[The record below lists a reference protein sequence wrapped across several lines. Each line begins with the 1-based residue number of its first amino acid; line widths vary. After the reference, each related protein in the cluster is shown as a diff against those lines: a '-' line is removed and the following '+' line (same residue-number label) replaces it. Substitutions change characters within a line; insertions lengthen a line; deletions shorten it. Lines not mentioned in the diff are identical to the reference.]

1 MAVERLD
8 QMNRIGATQQDGLAR
23 QKTSVS
29 EPEPKLP
36 EAGKASSA
44 QVTLSKVTS
53 LVNTDTSRDI
63 NMECVNQIKAQIAA
77 GKLPIDTD
85 EIARKLVSDIFNF
98 S

>member
-1 MAVERLD
+1 MAVERLE
-8 QMNRIGATQQDGLAR
+8 QMNRIAATQQDGLTR

-29 EPEPKLP
+29 ESELP

-63 NMECVNQIKAQIAA
+63 NIECVNQIKAQIAA

>member
-1 MAVERLD
+1 MAVERLE
-8 QMNRIGATQQDGLAR
+8 QMNRIAATQQDGLAR

-29 EPEPKLP
+29 EHELP

-44 QVTLSKVTS
+44 QVTLSKVTI

>member
-1 MAVERLD
+1 MAVEHLE
-8 QMNRIGATQQDGLAR
+8 QMNRIAATQQDGLTR

-29 EPEPKLP
+29 ESELP

-63 NMECVNQIKAQIAA
+63 NIECVNQIKAQIAA

>member
-29 EPEPKLP
+29 EPKLP